1 MSDLDMAPADG
12 ATHEYVAKSATD
24 HLGLS
29 IDDAVRRGRK
39 QDRIDTAIIGGT
51 GLLGLSIIIAL
62 IAHVVA
68 GVR

>member
-12 ATHEYVAKSATD
+12 ATPEYVTKSAAG

-29 IDDAVRRGRK
+29 IDDAVRRGKK